1 MTIDDDASR
10 GRQLSGKSDEQNALL
25 FVVAGVAVAVTGGF
39 FCVYVKLVSISFE
52 GKRKRE
58 EKNTNVLYNNSQRKS

>member
-39 FCVYVKLVSISFE
+39 FAFTLNLF
-52 GKRKRE
+52 
-58 EKNTNVLYNNSQRKS
+58 L